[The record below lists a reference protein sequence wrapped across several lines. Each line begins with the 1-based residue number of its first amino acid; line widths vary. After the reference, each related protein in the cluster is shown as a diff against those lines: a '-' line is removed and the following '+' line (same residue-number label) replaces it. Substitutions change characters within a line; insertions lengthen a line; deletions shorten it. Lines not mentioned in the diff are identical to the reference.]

1 LVGSQLNAPTPSMME
16 PLSGLDN
23 MMGNYFLDELGDFG
37 VGSSPERSVG
47 MGKTVDIGEKSGGVR
62 HGGWTD

>member
-1 LVGSQLNAPTPSMME
+1 MME

-23 MMGNYFLDELGDFG
+23 RMSDYLLGELGYFR

-47 MGKTVDIGEKSGGVR
+47 MGKTVDVGENSGGVR

>member
-1 LVGSQLNAPTPSMME
+1 MVGSQLNAPTPCMME

-23 MMGNYFLDELGDFG
+23 RMSEFLLGELGDFR

-47 MGKTVDIGEKSGGVR
+47 MGKTVDVGENSGG
-62 HGGWTD
+62 G